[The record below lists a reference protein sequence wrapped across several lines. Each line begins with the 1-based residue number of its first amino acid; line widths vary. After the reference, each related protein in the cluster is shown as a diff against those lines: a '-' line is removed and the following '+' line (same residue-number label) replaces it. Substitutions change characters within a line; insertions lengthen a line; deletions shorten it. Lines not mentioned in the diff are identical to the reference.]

1 MRRNFQYGNSQK
13 TDLVFHTFISGLSCC
28 CLFRFF
34 PGLGQ
39 SFQFF
44 SNSSTSSLL
53 LRSGIPR
60 VSDLPSNRSPRFL
73 HGSFLPRHLHWLASE
88 GCVSSSSFSGSSSS
102 SPGFFLSACHRM
114 SFASLGSAK

>member
-1 MRRNFQYGNSQK
+1 MHDVEAMRRAEKLPVWQLPE
-13 TDLVFHTFISGLSCC
+13 TDLVFHTFISDLSCC

-44 SNSSTSSLL
+44 SNSSTSLL
-53 LRSGIPR
+53 LLCSGIPR

-73 HGSFLPRHLHWLASE
+73 HGSFLPSHLRCAMNTVFDDP
-88 GCVSSSSFSGSSSS
+88 GSFSSW
-102 SPGFFLSACHRM
+102 R
-114 SFASLGSAK
+114 